1 MHNKPELPTIRPG
14 SFHRLSTMSSER
26 AQLSIGTAIQEGWAA
41 FRRAPWCFVGFVL
54 LSGVLSQLLAV
65 LPLPGVGSL
74 LSALVN
80 LWGAVGL
87 IRGSWI
93 ALNGEAPRFQDFI
106 QVNWPAIWR
115 LFSSQIVLTLLL
127 VPIVI
132 GLMFASL
139 TAADAWGLLTPIANL
154 ALTVDPTDPR
164 LTEAFSDI
172 GPRLLQQVA
181 TNPFAVVIV
190 VFTALVGLY
199 IQVNQSFLGFIAL
212 LDGRGPIATIRHGLM
227 VVQGQW
233 WQVFGLVVLQAL
245 ILLLGVLACLVGLVA
260 AAPVCLCITGAAY
273 RQLFKA
279 DDQTGLLNNR

>member
-1 MHNKPELPTIRPG
+1 
-14 SFHRLSTMSSER
+14 
-26 AQLSIGTAIQEGWAA
+26 
-41 FRRAPWCFVGFVL
+41 
-54 LSGVLSQLLAV
+54 
-65 LPLPGVGSL
+65 
-74 LSALVN
+74 
-80 LWGAVGL
+80 
-87 IRGSWI
+87 
-93 ALNGEAPRFQDFI
+93 
-106 QVNWPAIWR
+106 
-115 LFSSQIVLTLLL
+115 
-127 VPIVI
+127 
-132 GLMFASL
+132 
-139 TAADAWGLLTPIANL
+139 LTPIANL

-172 GPRLLQQVA
+172 GPRVLQQVA

-190 VFTALVGLY
+190 VFTALGGLY

>member
-1 MHNKPELPTIRPG
+1 M
-14 SFHRLSTMSSER
+14 STER

-41 FRRAPWCFVGFVL
+41 FRRAPWFFVGFVL
-54 LSGVLSQLLAV
+54 LTGVLSQLLAV

-139 TAADAWGLLTPIANL
+139 TAADACGLLTPIANL
-154 ALTVDPTDPR
+154 ALTVG
-164 LTEAFSDI
+164 LW
-172 GPRLLQQVA
+172 GPR
-181 TNPFAVVIV
+181 
-190 VFTALVGLY
+190 
-199 IQVNQSFLGFIAL
+199 
-212 LDGRGPIATIRHGLM
+212 
-227 VVQGQW
+227 
-233 WQVFGLVVLQAL
+233 
-245 ILLLGVLACLVGLVA
+245 
-260 AAPVCLCITGAAY
+260 
-273 RQLFKA
+273 
-279 DDQTGLLNNR
+279 

>member
-1 MHNKPELPTIRPG
+1 
-14 SFHRLSTMSSER
+14 MSSER
-26 AQLSIGTAIQEGWAA
+26 AQLFIGTAIEEGWTA
-41 FRRAPWCFVGFVL
+41 FRRAPWTFVGFVL
-54 LSGVLSQLLAV
+54 LTGVLSQLLAV

-106 QVNWPAIWR
+106 QLNWPAIWR

-127 VPIVI
+127 VPIVF
-132 GLMFASL
+132 GLIFASL
-139 TAADAWGLLTPIANL
+139 TAADAWGLFTPIANL

-164 LTEAFSDI
+164 ITEAFSDV
-172 GPRLLQQVA
+172 GPRLLQQV
-181 TNPFAVVIV
+181 TSNPFAVAIV
-190 VFTALVGLY
+190 VFTALGGLY

-212 LDGRGPIATIRHGLM
+212 LDGRGPLATIRHGLM

-233 WQVFGLVVLQAL
+233 WQVFGLLMLQAL
-245 ILLLGVLACLVGLVA
+245 ILLLGVLACVVGLVA

-273 RQLFKA
+273 RQLFNA
-279 DDQTGLLNNR
+279 DDQTGLLNDR

>member
-1 MHNKPELPTIRPG
+1 
-14 SFHRLSTMSSER
+14 MSSER
-26 AQLSIGTAIQEGWAA
+26 AQLFIGTAIEEGWTA
-41 FRRAPWCFVGFVL
+41 FRRAPWTFVGFVL
-54 LSGVLSQLLAV
+54 LTGVLSQLLAV

-87 IRGSWI
+87 VRGSWI

-127 VPIVI
+127 VPIVF
-132 GLMFASL
+132 GLIFASL
-139 TAADAWGLLTPIANL
+139 TAADAWGLFTPIANL

-164 LTEAFSDI
+164 ITEAFSDV
-172 GPRLLQQVA
+172 GPRLLQQVT
-181 TNPFAVVIV
+181 TNPFAVAIV
-190 VFTALVGLY
+190 VFTAFGGLY
-199 IQVNQSFLGFIAL
+199 MQVNQSFLGFIAL
-212 LDGRGPIATIRHGLM
+212 LDGRGPLATIRHGLM

-233 WQVFGLVVLQAL
+233 WQVFGLLTLQAL
-245 ILLLGVLACLVGLVA
+245 ILLLGVLACFVGLVA

-273 RQLFKA
+273 RQLFSA
-279 DDQTGLLNNR
+279 DDQTGLLNDR

>member
-1 MHNKPELPTIRPG
+1 MHNKPELPTVRPG

-80 LWGAVGL
+80 LWGGVGL

-93 ALNGEAPRFQDFI
+93 ALNGEAPRFQDFV

-139 TAADAWGLLTPIANL
+139 TAADAWGLFTPIANL

-164 LTEAFSDI
+164 ITEAFSDV
-172 GPRLLQQVA
+172 GPRLLQQVT
-181 TNPFAVVIV
+181 TNPFAVAIV
-190 VFTALVGLY
+190 VFTALGGLY

-212 LDGRGPIATIRHGLM
+212 LDGRGPLATIRHGLM

-233 WQVFGLVVLQAL
+233 WQVFGLLTLQAL
-245 ILLLGVLACLVGLVA
+245 ILLLGVLACFVGLVA

-273 RQLFKA
+273 RQLFNA
-279 DDQTGLLNNR
+279 DDQTGLLNDR